1 MSAYAIAAGTHG
13 AVPKLS
19 TIIVVLKNANIRY
32 SFRQLAPL
40 TTYDSGVP
48 PDSALLFH
56 FQSDLVMKFS
66 MHSHCAGSER
76 VPPHILEEVIAAA
89 EAVDVRIER
98 GAAPRIRDQFVATL
112 RLKGW
117 SSEVTVSRGSD
128 MSITSM
134 RENIGLCLQTGNMAR
149 MYADLMKLQALYL
162 NDAIQAAV
170 FVLPAQPVALAIGDN
185 IAQAARLER
194 ELEIFRKV
202 FYVPTLI
209 VALE

>member
-1 MSAYAIAAGTHG
+1 
-13 AVPKLS
+13 
-19 TIIVVLKNANIRY
+19 
-32 SFRQLAPL
+32 
-40 TTYDSGVP
+40 
-48 PDSALLFH
+48 
-56 FQSDLVMKFS
+56 MKVS
-66 MHSHCAGSER
+66 LHSHCAGSER
-76 VPPHILEEVIAAA
+76 VPPHLLEEVLAAA
-89 EAVDVRIER
+89 DSVDVRIER

-134 RENIGLCLQTGNMAR
+134 RDNIGLCLQTGNMAR

-162 NDAIQAAV
+162 NDAIQAAI
-170 FVLPAQPVALAIGDN
+170 FVVPAQPVALAIGDN
-185 IAQAARLER
+185 IAQATRLER